1 MIARGESS
9 VRRREVAV
17 ERREEA
23 RAGVDTALY
32 VLWLAEEDEPA
43 ARAGKITNLGCGGCF
58 IQTKV
63 EVRPN
68 ATVLLRLQSPTGRR
82 LALQGEVAHA
92 ARRVGFGLRFTNL
105 SAEDRGMLRLLEEFY
120 GGQGVVVPTVVDP
133 AEGPLKAKPVKPR

>member
-1 MIARGESS
+1 
-9 VRRREVAV
+9 VAV

-32 VLWLAEEDEPA
+32 VLWLVEEDEPS

-58 IQTKV
+58 IQTKA
-63 EVRPN
+63 EVRAN
-68 ATVLLRLQSPTGRR
+68 STVLLRLQLPTGRR

-105 SAEDRGMLRLLEEFY
+105 SAEDRGMLCLLEEY
-120 GGQGVVVPTVVDP
+120 YRGEGVIIPTVIDP
-133 AEGPLKAKPVKPR
+133 GEGPLKAKPVKPR